1 MPLLIENDEVRDL
14 VAMLATR
21 LGTTE
26 QMAIK
31 TAVEAELKRREIE
44 PTPRE
49 KLDALL
55 ARFPKPN
62 PNGRPA
68 DKAFYDDLS
77 GEFD

>member
-1 MPLLIENDEVRDL
+1 MPLLIRDDEIRDL
-14 VAMLATR
+14 VTTLAAR
-21 LGTTE
+21 VGTTE
-26 QMAIK
+26 KLAVK
-31 TAVEAELKRREIE
+31 AAVEAALKKLEIE

-62 PNGRPA
+62 PTGRPA
-68 DKAFYDDLS
+68 DKAFYDELS